1 MANFMA
7 SCMVVLIDKK
17 GEKKRTNKFPDA
29 LTLLHHNLV
38 VLNHS
43 AVVQSNL
50 RHHITAHRNHPLL
63 LASNRMA
70 TWYGCLFVWSFQSK
84 ALLLIV

>member
-1 MANFMA
+1 MTNFMA

-17 GEKKRTNKFPDA
+17 GEKKRTNRFPDA

-43 AVVQSNL
+43 AVQSNL
-50 RHHITAHRNHPLL
+50 RHHITAHRNHTLL
-63 LASNRMA
+63 V
-70 TWYGCLFVWSFQSK
+70 GF
-84 ALLLIV
+84 